1 MTSTSV
7 PDGQLLLKNMSP
19 DGEVPA
25 SRIESPEAATKIY
38 DIFWEADRI
47 RRRNRAEIQ
56 AMLDGVPPYDEEE
69 LKATGQGDRANINF
83 GEGEALLESAMAGY
97 VDLLN
102 SVERL
107 VSFKTTFGDPSQR
120 YEWEQIISEEMTR
133 MLRNW
138 PRYTS
143 QFLLLANH
151 FVGHG
156 VGILYFDDEIDWRWR
171 VSGLGDFLIPNRTFA
186 CEEDIEVA
194 IARRSYQVHQLY
206 AFIEDEEVAAATGW
220 SVAETKKAIMN
231 AVNSGSTAARF
242 TDWEELR
249 VQLKSND
256 LTLGYAGASEV
267 KIIHLWNREFD
278 GSISHLVSLEDGSNK
293 EFLCK
298 RISPFKN
305 VSQAFTIFTF
315 GVGTNGYYHSIR
327 GLGYKIYP
335 QIQASNRLRC
345 QFFDGSML
353 SSSLMVQPESEDA
366 LNDLNLFYYGPY
378 SILPPKMRVIE
389 RSVPNLANNVVPML
403 ADLNATIQNKTG
415 AYQTS
420 VATPTGKERTKFE
433 VQAQLTQ
440 GAKLSSAALNLFY
453 EPWQRHMKEVVRR
466 ITRPMYLAT
475 EPGGEEVTRFIQKCV
490 NRGVPVEAIYSI
502 DLDTVVAVKAIGAG
516 SETNRLLAF
525 DDFMQMMSA
534 FDDTGRRNV
543 LRDRVAAR
551 VGYDQVNRY
560 ITPIGSENRPL
571 PDEKVA
577 ELENNS
583 MQLNQVV
590 TVKPNENH
598 LIHARVH
605 GQMLAQMIQQLDQ
618 GQIALEQAVQGL
630 VNLVQHQ
637 TQHVQSISVDASV
650 QQEVA
655 ALRQQ
660 LQQAGEFTYN
670 GMEKLKRQQQEQQT
684 AALANS
690 MSEGGQ
696 PAMDPA
702 LQQKM
707 MEHQLKLQ
715 MMQEQFALQQQM
727 KLAESRQKLAIED
740 ARAARKMASEN
751 NLFT

>member
-1 MTSTSV
+1 MAQSTVS
-7 PDGQLLLKNMSP
+7 DSQLLLKNMSP
-19 DGEVPA
+19 EGEIPT
-25 SRIESPEAATKIY
+25 SRIEDPEAATRIY
-38 DIFWEADRI
+38 NTFWEADRI

-156 VGILYFDDEIDWRWR
+156 VGILYFDDEIDWRWK

-194 IARRSYQVHQLY
+194 IARRSYQVHQLF
-206 AFIEDEEVAAATGW
+206 AFIQDEEIATATGW
-220 SVAETKKAIMN
+220 NVEETKKSIMN
-231 AVNSGSTAARF
+231 AVNSGVTAARF
-242 TDWEELR
+242 TDWEQLR

-267 KIIHLWNREFD
+267 KVIHLWNREFD
-278 GSISHLVSLEDGSNK
+278 GTISHLVSLEDGSNK
-293 EFLCK
+293 EFLCQ

-305 VSQAFTIFTF
+305 VAEAFTIFTF
-315 GVGTNGYYHSIR
+315 GIGTNGYYHSIR

-378 SILPPKMRVIE
+378 SILPPKMKVIE
-389 RSVPNLANNVVPML
+389 RAVPNLANNVVPML

-415 AYQTS
+415 SYQTQTS
-420 VATPTGKERTKFE
+420 MPSGKEKTKFE
-433 VQAQLTQ
+433 VQAQLSQ

-453 EPWQRHMKEVVRR
+453 EPWQRHLKEVVRR
-466 ITRPMYLAT
+466 ITRPMYLPT
-475 EPGGEEVTRFIQKCV
+475 EPGGDEVNGFIQKCTT
-490 NRGVPVEAIYSI
+490 RGVPIEAIYSI

-534 FDDTGRRNV
+534 FDDTGKRNV

-560 ITPIGSENRPL
+560 IQPIGAENRPL

-583 MQLNQVV
+583 MSLNQVV
-590 TVKPNENH
+590 TVKQNENH

-605 GQMLAQMIQQLDQ
+605 GQLLGQMIQQIDQ
-618 GQIALEQAVQGL
+618 GQMALEQAVQPL

-637 TQHVQSISVDASV
+637 TQHIQSIQTDTTVE
-650 QQEVA
+650 QEVA

-670 GMEKLKRQQQEQQT
+670 GMEKLKKQQQEQQIS
-684 AALANS
+684 ALANPPQQA
-690 MSEGGQ
+690 GQ
-696 PAMDPA
+696 QVDPV

-707 MEHQLKLQ
+707 AEHQLKLQ
-715 MMQEQFALQQQM
+715 MMQEQFTLQQQM
-727 KLAESRQKLAIED
+727 KLQESRQKLAIED
-740 ARAARKMASEN
+740 AKAARKIASDN
-751 NLFT
+751 NLSM

>member
-1 MTSTSV
+1 MTNNTAK
-7 PDGQLLLKNMSP
+7 DGELLLQTLTP
-19 DGEVPA
+19 EGDIPE
-25 SRIESPEAATKIY
+25 SRIADPEAAKRIY
-38 DIFWEADRI
+38 DVLWDADRV

-69 LKATGQGDRANINF
+69 LRATGQADRANINF
-83 GEGEALLESAMAGY
+83 GEGESLLESAMAGY

-156 VGILYFDDEIDWRWR
+156 VGVLYFDDEVDWRWK

-186 CEEDIEVA
+186 CEEDVEVA

-206 AFIEDEEVAAATGW
+206 AFIKDEEIATAAGW
-220 SVAETKKAIMN
+220 NVPETRKAIIN
-231 AVNSGSTAARF
+231 AVNAGASSDRF

-249 VQLKSND
+249 AQLKNND

-267 KIIHLWNREFD
+267 KVIHLWNREFN
-278 GSISHLVSLEDGSNK
+278 GSISHLVSLEDGSNE

-298 RISPFKN
+298 RIGPFKN
-305 VSQAFTIFTF
+305 VSEAFTIFTF

-378 SILPPKMRVIE
+378 SILPPKMKIIE
-389 RSVPNLANNVVPML
+389 RAVPNLANNVVPML

-415 AYQTS
+415 AYQTTS
-420 VATPTGKERTKFE
+420 ATPSGKERTKFE
-433 VQAQLTQ
+433 VQAQLAQ

-453 EPWQRHMKEVVRR
+453 EPWQRHLKEVVRR
-466 ITRPMYLAT
+466 IVRPLYLPT
-475 EPGGEEVTRFIQKCV
+475 EPGGDEVARFIEKCV
-490 NRGVPVEAIYSI
+490 NRGVPVEAIYAI

-516 SETNRLLAF
+516 SETSRLLAF
-525 DDFMQMMSA
+525 EDFMQMMSA
-534 FDDTGRRNV
+534 FDDTGKRNV

-560 ITPIGSENRPL
+560 IPPIGSENRPL

-598 LIHARVH
+598 FIHARVH
-605 GQMLAQMIQQLDQ
+605 SQLLAQMMQRIDQ
-618 GQIALEQAVQGL
+618 GQMSLEQAVQPL

-637 TQHVQSISVDASV
+637 TQHVQSIQVDVSIE
-650 QQEVA
+650 QDVA
-655 ALRQQ
+655 LLRQQ

-670 GMEKLKRQQQEQQT
+670 GMEKLKRQQQDQQI
-684 AALANS
+684 AALANPTPQ
-690 MSEGGQ
+690 EGQ
-696 PAMDPA
+696 PAMDP
-702 LQQKM
+702 LMQQKM
-707 MEHQLKLQ
+707 LEHQLKLQ
-715 MMQEQFALQQQM
+715 MMQEQFTLQQQM
-727 KLAESRQKLAIED
+727 KLEESRQKLAIED
-740 ARAARKMASEN
+740 ARAARKMAAEN
-751 NLFT
+751 NLSL